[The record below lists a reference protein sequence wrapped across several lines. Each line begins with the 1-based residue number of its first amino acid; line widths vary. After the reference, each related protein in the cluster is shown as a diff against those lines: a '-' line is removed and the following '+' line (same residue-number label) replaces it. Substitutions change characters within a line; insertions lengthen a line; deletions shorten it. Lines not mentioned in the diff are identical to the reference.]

1 MKEIKTTL
9 FVLGL
14 LALMST
20 NVWAET
26 RVIKGKGVAFSP
38 AVTFAQSGD
47 VIAFK
52 NMAAHFVQSITIP
65 DGAEKMISDMGADY
79 NYTLDKEGVYLYKC
93 PPHWGARMGGIIVV
107 GDAAGLVATLDSYMA
122 STTDKIAKGF
132 MKKIKKKIKKGKI
145 KLP

>member
-9 FVLGL
+9 LILGVF
-14 LALMST
+14 ALMST

-26 RVIKGKGVAFSP
+26 HVVKGKGVSFDP

-47 VIAFK
+47 SIAFN
-52 NMAAHFVQSITIP
+52 NMAAHFVESIIIP
-65 DGAEKMISDMGADY
+65 DGAEKMVSAMGADY
-79 NYTLDKEGVYLYKC
+79 NYVVKQDGVYLYKC

-107 GDAAGLVATLDSYMA
+107 GDASGLEDTLDAYMA
-122 STTDKIAKGF
+122 QTDDKIAKGF